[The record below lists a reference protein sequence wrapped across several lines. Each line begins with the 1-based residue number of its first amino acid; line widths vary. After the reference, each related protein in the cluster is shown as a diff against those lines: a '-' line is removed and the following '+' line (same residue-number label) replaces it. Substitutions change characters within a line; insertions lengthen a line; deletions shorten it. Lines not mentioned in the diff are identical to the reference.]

1 MPTILKT
8 IKIYFKLLIKVSI
21 ILLIFYKCTHNPF
34 DSNDTITR
42 KTNIV
47 TGTVSNTHLNPPDD
61 VFVWLEGFN
70 IGTWTDA
77 LGDFRIKIPPRDIQ
91 PGGGLSG
98 SLKLFFY
105 VSNYRLD
112 FAEVVL
118 HDGELEL
125 SYGDFD
131 DRGNMRRNKHL
142 IKTLNIQTEISPK
155 TIQENYSGHI
165 SVELILQAIN
175 DKDTVYVKYP
185 NKAEGPLTVLFF
197 KKIKSDQ
204 DTLKIFENSLF
215 ENNTSYVEDSVS
227 VVPKVW
233 STGFQFTPGFLHRG
247 EYEII
252 PFFII
257 SGQPVPVDL
266 LKNFGE
272 EIEKPGIDFIKVP
285 TTRKRGIF
293 TVTPKGDTN

>member
-8 IKIYFKLLIKVSI
+8 IKIYFKRLIKVSI
-21 ILLIFYKCTHNPF
+21 ILLIFYNCTHNPF

-47 TGTVSNTHLNPPDD
+47 TGNVSNTHLNPPDD

-77 LGDFRIKIPPRDIQ
+77 LGDFRIKIPPREIQ

-118 HDGELEL
+118 HDGELEF
-125 SYGDFD
+125 SSGDFD
-131 DRGNMRRNKHL
+131 DRGKMRRNKHL
-142 IKTLNIQTEISPK
+142 IKTLNIQTEISPN
-155 TIQENYSGHI
+155 TIQENYSGFI

-185 NKAEGPLTVLFF
+185 NKAEGPLTVFFF
-197 KKIKSDQ
+197 KKIKSVQ
-204 DTLKIFENSLF
+204 DTLKIFENNLF
-215 ENNTSYVEDSVS
+215 ENNTSYVVDSVS

-233 STGFQFTPGFLHRG
+233 STGFQFTPGFLNKG

-257 SGQPVPVDL
+257 SGQPVPVYL
-266 LKNFGE
+266 LKNIGE
-272 EIEKPGIDFIKVP
+272 ETDKPGIDFIKVP

-293 TVTPKGDTN
+293 TVKPKGDTN